1 MKRLKSLVPEQSQ
14 IKHLSTRLFR
24 PQTLVLSQ
32 STPFEVIGEFNQTR
46 VRYYA
51 ATQKRFKEPLVFVAP
66 LAINMAIYDLYPYR
80 SLVKYFQNA
89 GFDVYLVDW
98 GRLGFKDRHLNFY
111 HL

>member
-1 MKRLKSLVPEQSQ
+1 MKRLKSLVSEQSQ

-51 ATQKRFKEPLVFVAP
+51 ATEEL
-66 LAINMAIYDLYPYR
+66 
-80 SLVKYFQNA
+80 
-89 GFDVYLVDW
+89 
-98 GRLGFKDRHLNFY
+98 
-111 HL
+111 

>member
-46 VRYYA
+46 VCCS
-51 ATQKRFKEPLVFVAP
+51 PS
-66 LAINMAIYDLYPYR
+66 N
-80 SLVKYFQNA
+80 
-89 GFDVYLVDW
+89 
-98 GRLGFKDRHLNFY
+98 
-111 HL
+111 

>member
-1 MKRLKSLVPEQSQ
+1 MPQIQ

-51 ATQKRFKEPLVFVAP
+51 ATEKSFREPFDFV
-66 LAINMAIYDLYPYR
+66 LRQGTLSVSSCFTNYT
-80 SLVKYFQNA
+80 
-89 GFDVYLVDW
+89 
-98 GRLGFKDRHLNFY
+98 KD
-111 HL
+111 